1 MGFALK
7 DYIQPS
13 KVNSPAVME
22 FLKELYLKGEIKGN
36 RKILPDEAMQLLR
49 NAKKECGE
57 RKFLRKDWLN
67 ENQIRNIY
75 ARFGT
80 CKKKNLPLTDSIQI
94 PQDVLE
100 DSMQENVRQQKQA
113 FDEEISNQ
121 LENPSSLDNK
131 ECPIMASISDI
142 LY

>member
-1 MGFALK
+1 MRIRLE
-7 DYIQPS
+7 ISMP
-13 KVNSPAVME
+13 V
-22 FLKELYLKGEIKGN
+22 LEL
-36 RKILPDEAMQLLR
+36 A
-49 NAKKECGE
+49 
-57 RKFLRKDWLN
+57 
-67 ENQIRNIY
+67 
-75 ARFGT
+75 
-80 CKKKNLPLTDSIQI
+80 KKKNLPLTDSIQI